1 MTSAPCH
8 DQRAQ
13 CDSRER
19 RTAAATL
26 GIDSPVRV
34 SPQPAGNG
42 VISGSSTGSSRMTI
56 RARAA
61 LASSRSSTSRSSFSF
76 AVTLQAYRPTPRKSE
91 ERNR

>member
-1 MTSAPCH
+1 
-8 DQRAQ
+8 
-13 CDSRER
+13 
-19 RTAAATL
+19 
-26 GIDSPVRV
+26 
-34 SPQPAGNG
+34 
-42 VISGSSTGSSRMTI
+42 MTI